1 MSLKFRDKLIGLVLI
16 MLIIAGGA
24 VFVAFRQIAENIE
37 KDITDRLSKS
47 KTTYEEFTR
56 TYFDQLILQVISASD
71 NPKYVATLTT
81 NDKQTIQ
88 YGLEEYNQNLSSDIF
103 LAVSRSGEILGNI
116 GYYDEKHSNIA
127 QLPEV
132 TGALAEGAASGGFWE
147 VGDSLY
153 WVAASPA
160 HIGNDILGAT
170 ILGRQINDNAAENVA
185 KVTSSNIAFLVGGKI
200 VAKDT
205 ANDRTKLLEQ
215 LKVHRDALDQ
225 AMISKKSSD
234 AFTFKLG
241 NETFLAVA
249 SPVIASPGYEGED
262 SKAIGTYI
270 FYSSLDKAL
279 EPLRAAIKTLA
290 FIGIGGGVLALLIG
304 FTIINGVTKP
314 VRRLVDATHEIANGN
329 LNFEIQVKTRDELG
343 QLSMSFN
350 EMTKGLKDKERVENL
365 FGKYLSPDV
374 AKKVLAEQ
382 SIDGILKGERAKL
395 SVMFTDIRGFT
406 PMSRGMDPQELINLL
421 NSHFDE
427 MIDIIDR
434 YGGTLDKFIGDAIM
448 AFYGAPVH
456 YEDFFMRAINAAVQ
470 MQRASEKF
478 NFQRKLEGKDPIHVG
493 IGINTGDV
501 VVGNIGSNKRLEYTV
516 IGETVNIA
524 NRLCSVAKKGQI
536 IISQSTYDLL
546 PNKSIASPIEQVM
559 LKGVSEQVTVY
570 EILWKS

>member
-116 GYYDEKHSNIA
+116 GYYDEEHSNIA

>member
-116 GYYDEKHSNIA
+116 GYYNEKHSNIA